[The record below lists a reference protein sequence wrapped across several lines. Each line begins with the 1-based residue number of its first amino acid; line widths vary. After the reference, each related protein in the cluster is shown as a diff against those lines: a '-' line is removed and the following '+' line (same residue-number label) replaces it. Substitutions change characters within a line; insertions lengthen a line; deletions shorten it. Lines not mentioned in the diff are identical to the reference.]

1 MAIGVAFV
9 IPATYHST
17 ATLGGAIISHFW
29 QKRNPENFE
38 RYCFA
43 VAAGLIAGEGLGGVI
58 GAALQLGGVAGDVYG
73 TNVGCPRNSY

>member
-9 IPATYHST
+9 IPATYYST

-29 QKRNPENFE
+29 QKRNPKNFE

-73 TNVGCPRNSY
+73 TNVGCPRNSC